1 MRCRQ
6 VVQTNP
12 SRYSFKLVMILAKRT
27 MLDGSP
33 PSAVRLQT
41 ASSIAIDL
49 RDSSI
54 VNQES
59 IWLQEIENPQTIMCG
74 SSCVSNHRNPEFERR
89 SSANDPYGVQEN
101 SPLSEY
107 TSKLTLQQNPVNSLA
122 RNTIKWRKYIH
133 ALCETGFARTGYWG
147 AAVFEPSIT
156 VCFICWST
164 RGCNFAKL
172 KGSVFREALF
182 NTSYQCGAWL

>member
-41 ASSIAIDL
+41 ASSIAIDFEIPAL
-49 RDSSI
+49 F
-54 VNQES
+54 NQES

-74 SSCVSNHRNPEFERR
+74 SSCVSNHRNPSLRGEVLLMIPMECRR
-89 SSANDPYGVQEN
+89 IVLFLNIQVNWHCSRIQLIPWQE
-101 SPLSEY
+101 
-107 TSKLTLQQNPVNSLA
+107 T
-122 RNTIKWRKYIH
+122 
-133 ALCETGFARTGYWG
+133 
-147 AAVFEPSIT
+147 PSNE
-156 VCFICWST
+156 
-164 RGCNFAKL
+164 G
-172 KGSVFREALF
+172 
-182 NTSYQCGAWL
+182 NTSMHYAKQDLLEQATEEQRFLNPQSLSVSSVEQGLQLRKT